1 MGVRNYSFFKIY
13 GNILYIIWRINMN
26 YDDLTPKTK
35 KVVNAA
41 IDMRLNGKEATNS

>member
-1 MGVRNYSFFKIY
+1 MD
-13 GNILYIIWRINMN
+13 

-41 IDMRLNGKEATNS
+41 IDMRLNGKEATNNF